1 MYYEIEVIIIFI
13 LGLLGL
19 IVGSFSNVCI
29 YRIPKNESIIFPASH
44 CSKCRKT
51 IKPIDNIPLLS
62 YILLKGR
69 CRHCKSKISIQYPIV
84 ELLTGL
90 IYLIIYLI
98 YGLTIQTLI
107 YIILSSALIIIA
119 FIDLNEQI
127 IPDVISLPGIVIG
140 FILSFFVTYISFVDS
155 ILGILGIAVG
165 GGIILIIGLGGSVI
179 FKKEAMGGGD
189 IKLAAMIGAFLGYR
203 YIIISLFLGF
213 FLGAL
218 TGIILIMAKI
228 KSREDV
234 VPFGPFIVLGSFI
247 TLLWGEQIISWYLGF

>member
-1 MYYEIEVIIIFI
+1 MYYGVNDVLIFI
-13 LGLLGL
+13 LGL

-29 YRIPKNESIIFPASH
+29 YRIPRNESIIYPASH
-44 CSKCRKT
+44 CPKCHSNISPK
-51 IKPIDNIPLLS
+51 DNIPLLS

-69 CRHCKSKISIQYPIV
+69 CRNCKSKISIQYPIV

-90 IYLIIYLI
+90 IYLIIYLT
-98 YGLTIQTLI
+98 YGLSIQTLI
-107 YIILSSALIIIA
+107 YIILSSALIIVA

-127 IPDVISLPGIVIG
+127 VPDAISLPGIVIG
-140 FILSFFVTYISFVDS
+140 FIISFFVPYISFINS
-155 ILGILGIAVG
+155 ALGVLVG
-165 GGIILIIGLGGSVI
+165 GGIILIIGLAGSVI

-189 IKLAAMIGAFLGYR
+189 VKLAAMIGAFLGWR

-218 TGIILIMAKI
+218 AGIVLILSKI

-247 TLLWGEQIISWYLGF
+247 TLLWGDKIISWYLGF

>member
-1 MYYEIEVIIIFI
+1 MYYEIEIILIVV

-29 YRIPKNESIIFPASH
+29 YRIPRNESIIYPASH
-44 CSKCRKT
+44 CPKCRSK
-51 IKPIDNIPLLS
+51 IQPFDNIPLLS
-62 YILLKGR
+62 FILLKGR
-69 CRHCKSKISIQYPIV
+69 CRNCKSKISIQYPFV

-90 IYLIIYLI
+90 IYLIIYMG
-98 YGLTIQTLI
+98 YGLSIQTLI

-140 FILSFFVTYISFVDS
+140 FILSFFVSYISFVDS
-155 ILGILGIAVG
+155 VLGIFVG
-165 GGIILIIGLGGSVI
+165 GLIILIIGLVGSVI

-189 IKLAAMIGAFLGYR
+189 VKLAAMIGAFLGWR

-218 TGIILIMAKI
+218 AGIFLIMTKI

-234 VPFGPFIVLGSFI
+234 VPFGPFIVLGSLI
-247 TLLWGEQIISWYLGF
+247 TLLWGEQIISWYTGF

>member
-1 MYYEIEVIIIFI
+1 MYYGVNDVLIFI
-13 LGLLGL
+13 LGL

-29 YRIPKNESIIFPASH
+29 YRIPRNESIIYPASH
-44 CSKCRKT
+44 CPKCRSNISLK
-51 IKPIDNIPLLS
+51 DNIPLIS

-69 CRHCKSKISIQYPIV
+69 CRNCKSKISIQYPIV
-84 ELLTGL
+84 EFLTGL

-98 YGLTIQTLI
+98 YGFSIQTII

-127 IPDVISLPGIVIG
+127 VPDVISLPGIVIG
-140 FILSFFVTYISFVDS
+140 FIISFFVPYISYINS
-155 ILGILGIAVG
+155 ALGVVVG
-165 GGIILIIGLGGSVI
+165 GGIILIIGIAGSVI

-189 IKLAAMIGAFLGYR
+189 VKLAAMIGAFLGWR

-218 TGIILIMAKI
+218 AGIILILSKI
-228 KSREDV
+228 KSREDT

-247 TLLWGEQIISWYLGF
+247 TLLWGEQIISWYIGF

>member
-1 MYYEIEVIIIFI
+1 MYYGINDVLTFI
-13 LGLLGL
+13 LGL

-29 YRIPKNESIIFPASH
+29 YRIPKNESIIYPASH
-44 CSKCRKT
+44 CTKCRSNISPK
-51 IKPIDNIPLLS
+51 DNIPLLS

-69 CRHCKSKISIQYPIV
+69 CRNCKSKISIQYPIV

-90 IYLIIYLI
+90 TYLIIYLI
-98 YGLTIQTLI
+98 YGLSIQSSI

-127 IPDVISLPGIVIG
+127 VPDVISLPGIVIG
-140 FILSFFVTYISFVDS
+140 FIISFFVPYISFINS
-155 ILGILGIAVG
+155 ALGVLVG
-165 GGIILIIGLGGSVI
+165 GGIILIIGLAGSVI

-189 IKLAAMIGAFLGYR
+189 VKLAAMIGAFLGWR

-218 TGIILIMAKI
+218 AGIILIMLKI

-247 TLLWGEQIISWYLGF
+247 TLLWGEKIISWYIGF

>member
-1 MYYEIEVIIIFI
+1 MYYGVNDVLIFI
-13 LGLLGL
+13 LGL

-29 YRIPKNESIIFPASH
+29 YRIPRNESIIYPASH
-44 CSKCRKT
+44 CPKCRSK
-51 IKPIDNIPLLS
+51 IKPVDNIPLLS
-62 YILLKGR
+62 FILLKGR
-69 CRHCKSKISIQYPIV
+69 CRNCKSKISIQYPIV

-98 YGLTIQTLI
+98 YGLSIQSLI
-107 YIILSSALIIIA
+107 YIILSSALVIIA

-127 IPDVISLPGIVIG
+127 VPDIISLPGIVIG
-140 FILSFFVTYISFVDS
+140 FILSFFVPYISFINS
-155 ILGILGIAVG
+155 ALGVVVG
-165 GGIILIIGLGGSVI
+165 GGIILIIGLAGSVI

-189 IKLAAMIGAFLGYR
+189 VKLAAMIGAFLGWR

-218 TGIILIMAKI
+218 AGIILIMSKI

-247 TLLWGEQIISWYLGF
+247 TLLWGEKIISWYIGF

>member
-1 MYYEIEVIIIFI
+1 MYYGINVVLIFI
-13 LGLLGL
+13 LGL

-29 YRIPKNESIIFPASH
+29 YRIPRNESIIYPASH
-44 CSKCRKT
+44 CPKCRSK
-51 IKPIDNIPLLS
+51 IKPVDNIPLLS
-62 YILLKGR
+62 FILLKGR
-69 CRHCKSKISIQYPIV
+69 CRNCKSKISIQYPIV

-90 IYLIIYLI
+90 IYLIIYLT
-98 YGLTIQTLI
+98 YGLSVQALI

-127 IPDVISLPGIVIG
+127 VPDVISLPGIVIG
-140 FILSFFVTYISFVDS
+140 FILSFFVHYISFINS
-155 ILGILGIAVG
+155 ALGVLVG

-189 IKLAAMIGAFLGYR
+189 VKLAAMIGAFLGWR

-218 TGIILIMAKI
+218 AGIFLIISKI

-247 TLLWGEQIISWYLGF
+247 TLLWGEKIISWYIGF

>member
-1 MYYEIEVIIIFI
+1 MYYGIEIILIFV
-13 LGLLGL
+13 LGL

-29 YRIPKNESIIFPASH
+29 YRIPRNESVIYPASH
-44 CSKCRKT
+44 CPKCRSK

-69 CRHCKSKISIQYPIV
+69 CRNCKSKISIQYPIV

-90 IYLIIYLI
+90 TYLIIYLI
-98 YGLTIQTLI
+98 YGLSVQTLI

-140 FILSFFVTYISFVDS
+140 LILSFIVPYISFINSV
-155 ILGILGIAVG
+155 LGALIG
-165 GGIILIIGLGGSVI
+165 GGIILIIAWVGSII

-189 IKLAAMIGAFLGYR
+189 VKLAAMIGAFLGWR
-203 YIIISLFLGF
+203 YMVISLFLGF

-218 TGIILIMAKI
+218 AGIFLILSKI
-228 KSREDV
+228 KRKEDM
-234 VPFGPFIVLGSFI
+234 VPFGPFIALGSII
-247 TLLWGEQIISWYLGF
+247 TLLCGEKIIAWYIGI

>member
-1 MYYEIEVIIIFI
+1 MYYGIEIILIFM
-13 LGLLGL
+13 LGL

-29 YRIPKNESIIFPASH
+29 NRIPKNESIIYPASH
-44 CSKCRKT
+44 CPKCRSK
-51 IKPIDNIPLLS
+51 IKPVDNIPLLS

-69 CRHCKSKISIQYPIV
+69 CRNCKSKISIQYPIV

-90 IYLIIYLI
+90 TYLIIYLI
-98 YGLTIQTLI
+98 YGLSIQSLI

-119 FIDLNEQI
+119 FTDLNEQI
-127 IPDVISLPGIVIG
+127 VPDVISLPGIIIG
-140 FILSFFVTYISFVDS
+140 FIISFFVPYVSFVNS
-155 ILGILGIAVG
+155 ALGVVVG
-165 GGIILIIGLGGSVI
+165 GGIILVIGLTGSVI

-189 IKLAAMIGAFLGYR
+189 VKLAAMIGTFLGWR

-218 TGIILIMAKI
+218 AGIFLIMSKI
-228 KSREDV
+228 KSREDT

-247 TLLWGEQIISWYLGF
+247 TLLWGEKIISWYTGF

>member
-1 MYYEIEVIIIFI
+1 MYYGIEVVLIFI
-13 LGLLGL
+13 LGL

-29 YRIPKNESIIFPASH
+29 YRIPRNESIVYPASH
-44 CSKCRKT
+44 CPKCHSNISPK
-51 IKPIDNIPLLS
+51 DNIPLLS

-69 CRHCKSKISIQYPIV
+69 CRNCKSKISIQYPIV

-98 YGLTIQTLI
+98 YGLSIQTLI

-127 IPDVISLPGIVIG
+127 VPDVISLPGIVIG
-140 FILSFFVTYISFVDS
+140 SIISSFVTYISFINS
-155 ILGILGIAVG
+155 ALGILAG
-165 GGIILIIGLGGSVI
+165 GGIILTIGLAGSVI

-189 IKLAAMIGAFLGYR
+189 VKLVAMIGAFLGWR

-218 TGIILIMAKI
+218 AGIILILSKI

-234 VPFGPFIVLGSFI
+234 IPFGPFIVLGSLI
-247 TLLWGEQIISWYLGF
+247 TLLWGEKIISWYIGF

>member
-1 MYYEIEVIIIFI
+1 MYYGVNDVLIFI
-13 LGLLGL
+13 SGL

-29 YRIPKNESIIFPASH
+29 YRIPRNESIIYPASH
-44 CSKCRKT
+44 CPKCRSNISPK
-51 IKPIDNIPLLS
+51 DNIPLLS

-69 CRHCKSKISIQYPIV
+69 CRNCKSKISIQYPIV
-84 ELLTGL
+84 ELLTGI

-98 YGLTIQTLI
+98 YCLGFQFLI
-107 YIILSSALIIIA
+107 YIILSSVLIIIA

-127 IPDVISLPGIVIG
+127 VPDVISLPGIVIG
-140 FILSFFVTYISFVDS
+140 FILSFFVPYISYINS
-155 ILGILGIAVG
+155 ALGVAVG

-189 IKLAAMIGAFLGYR
+189 VKLAAMIGAFLGWR

-218 TGIILIMAKI
+218 AGIFLIMSKI

-247 TLLWGEQIISWYLGF
+247 TLLWGEKIITWYIGF

>member
-1 MYYEIEVIIIFI
+1 MYYGINVVLIFI
-13 LGLLGL
+13 LGL

-44 CSKCRKT
+44 CPKCHSP
-51 IKPIDNIPLLS
+51 IKPTDNIPLLS

-69 CRHCKSKISIQYPIV
+69 CRNCKSKISIQYPIV

-98 YGLTIQTLI
+98 YGLNIQTLI
-107 YIILSSALIIIA
+107 YIILSSSLIIIA
-119 FIDLNEQI
+119 FVDLNEQ
-127 IPDVISLPGIVIG
+127 VILGVLSLPGIAIG
-140 FILSFFVTYISFVDS
+140 LILSSFVPYISFINS
-155 ILGILGIAVG
+155 ALGVLVG
-165 GGIILIIGLGGSVI
+165 GGIILIIRFAGSVI
-179 FKKEAMGGGD
+179 FKKESMGLGD
-189 IKLAAMIGAFLGYR
+189 IELAAMVGAFLGWR

-218 TGIILIMAKI
+218 AGIILILSKI

-247 TLLWGEQIISWYLGF
+247 TLFWGEKILSWYLGF

>member
-1 MYYEIEVIIIFI
+1 MYYGIEIILIFI
-13 LGLLGL
+13 LGL

-29 YRIPKNESIIFPASH
+29 YRMPRNESVIYPASH
-44 CSKCRKT
+44 CPNCHSNISPK
-51 IKPIDNIPLLS
+51 DNIPLLS
-62 YILLKGR
+62 FILLKGR
-69 CRHCKSKISIQYPIV
+69 CRNCKSKISIQYPIV
-84 ELLTGL
+84 EFLTGL
-90 IYLIIYLI
+90 TYLIIYLA
-98 YGLTIQTLI
+98 YGLSVQTLI

-127 IPDVISLPGIVIG
+127 VPDVISLPGIAIG
-140 FILSFFVTYISFVDS
+140 FIISFFVSYISYMNS
-155 ILGILGIAVG
+155 ALGVLAG

-189 IKLAAMIGAFLGYR
+189 VKLAAMIGAFLGWR

-218 TGIILIMAKI
+218 AGIFLILSKI

-234 VPFGPFIVLGSFI
+234 IPFGPFIVLGSFI
-247 TLLWGEQIISWYLGF
+247 TLLWGEKIISWYIGF

>member
-1 MYYEIEVIIIFI
+1 MYYGVNDVLIFI
-13 LGLLGL
+13 LGL

-29 YRIPKNESIIFPASH
+29 YRIPRNESIIYPASH
-44 CSKCRKT
+44 CPKCHSNILLK
-51 IKPIDNIPLLS
+51 DNIPLLS

-69 CRHCKSKISIQYPIV
+69 CRNCKSKISIQYPIV

-98 YGLTIQTLI
+98 YGLSIQSLI

-127 IPDVISLPGIVIG
+127 VPDVISLPGIVIG
-140 FILSFFVTYISFVDS
+140 FILSFFVPYISFINS
-155 ILGILGIAVG
+155 ALGVFVG
-165 GGIILIIGLGGSVI
+165 GGIILVIGLAGSVI

-189 IKLAAMIGAFLGYR
+189 VKLAAMIGAFLGWR
-203 YIIISLFLGF
+203 YIAISLFLGF

-218 TGIILIMAKI
+218 AGIVLILSKI

-234 VPFGPFIVLGSFI
+234 VPFGPFIVLGSMI
-247 TLLWGEQIISWYLGF
+247 TLLWGEQIISWYIGF